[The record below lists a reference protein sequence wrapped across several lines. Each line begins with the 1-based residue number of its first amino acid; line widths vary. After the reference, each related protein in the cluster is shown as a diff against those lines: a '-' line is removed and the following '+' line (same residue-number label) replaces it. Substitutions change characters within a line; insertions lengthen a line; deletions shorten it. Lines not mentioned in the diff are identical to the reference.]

1 MENLIEAPPEV
12 RVTGEN
18 ERCSM
23 ALCDGAAAI
32 ALRGTPL
39 CMPHFVPVCTQEME
53 SRSDRLRNGYYDE
66 AATQAFKNFMA
77 ACAEQA
83 SRFIQ
88 DNAVT
93 DGSIKSRLEE
103 FLRRV
108 SQMGQR
114 LRRSPRMNSSVPIF
128 LRREDSGRTWEEE
141 TWTITVSQH
150 GASLVCRHPVETGG
164 ALVLSRRDRA
174 NRVSARVVYCRYNS
188 EGWREIGVELLDRD
202 DFWGLT
208 RSAGV
213 GVQPSVQPS

>member
-1 MENLIEAPPEV
+1 MENLTEAPAEV
-12 RVTGEN
+12 RLIEEASHCG
-18 ERCSM
+18 M
-23 ALCDGAAAI
+23 ASCDEGAAI

-39 CMPHFVPVCTQEME
+39 CVRHFIPVCTQEIE
-53 SRSDRLRNGYYDE
+53 SRGERLKNGYYDE
-66 AATQAFKNFMA
+66 TATLAFKNFIA
-77 ACAEQA
+77 ACADQA

-88 DNAVT
+88 SDNGADSST
-93 DGSIKSRLEE
+93 KSRLEE

-108 SQMGQR
+108 SQTGQR
-114 LRRSPRMNSSVPIF
+114 LRRSPRMSSSVPIY

-174 NRVSARVVYCRYNS
+174 NRVQARVVYCRYNS

-202 DFWGLT
+202 DFWGLSQAA
-208 RSAGV
+208 RI
-213 GVQPSVQPS
+213 QPSVQPS

>member
-1 MENLIEAPPEV
+1 MENLIEAPSEV
-12 RVTGEN
+12 RPIEESAHCG
-18 ERCSM
+18 M
-23 ALCDGAAAI
+23 ASCDEGAAI

-39 CMPHFVPVCTQEME
+39 CVRHFIPVCTQEIE
-53 SRSDRLRNGYYDE
+53 SRCDRLKNGYYDE
-66 AATQAFKNFMA
+66 AATMAFKNFIS

-88 DNAVT
+88 NDGAA
-93 DGSIKSRLEE
+93 DGSTKSRLEE

-108 SQMGQR
+108 SQTGQR
-114 LRRSPRMNSSVPIF
+114 LRRSPRMSSSVPIY

-174 NRVSARVVYCRYNS
+174 NRVQARVVYCRYNA

-202 DFWGLT
+202 DFWGL
-208 RSAGV
+208 SQAGSIPPSM
-213 GVQPSVQPS
+213 QPS

>member
-1 MENLIEAPPEV
+1 MENLIEAPSEV
-12 RVTGEN
+12 RHIEESAPCG
-18 ERCSM
+18 M
-23 ALCDGAAAI
+23 ASCDEGAAI

-39 CMPHFVPVCTQEME
+39 CVRHFIPVCTQEIE
-53 SRSDRLRNGYYDE
+53 SRGERLKNGYYDE
-66 AATQAFKNFMA
+66 AAMLAFKNFIS

-88 DNAVT
+88 D
-93 DGSIKSRLEE
+93 DGVADRSTKSRLEE

-108 SQMGQR
+108 SQTGQR
-114 LRRSPRMNSSVPIF
+114 LRRSPRMSSSVPIY

-174 NRVSARVVYCRYNS
+174 NRVQARVVYCRYNS

-202 DFWGLT
+202 DFWGLSQAA
-208 RSAGV
+208 RI
-213 GVQPSVQPS
+213 QPSVQPS

>member
-12 RVTGEN
+12 RTMN
-18 ERCSM
+18 EAARCGIAPCEGS
-23 ALCDGAAAI
+23 AAI

-39 CMPHFVPVCTQEME
+39 CVQHFVPVCTQEME
-53 SRSDRLRNGYYDE
+53 SRSDRLKNGFYDE
-66 AATQAFKNFMA
+66 AATQAFKNFITS
-77 ACAEQA
+77 CAEQA

-88 DNAVT
+88 GDGVT
-93 DGSIKSRLEE
+93 DGLTKSRLEE

-108 SQMGQR
+108 SQTGQR
-114 LRRSPRMNSSVPIF
+114 LRRSPRMTSSVPIY

-164 ALVLSRRDRA
+164 SLVLCRRDRA
-174 NRVSARVVYCRYNS
+174 NRVQARVVYCRYNA

-202 DFWGLT
+202 DFWGIAQSRVL
-208 RSAGV
+208 
-213 GVQPSVQPS
+213 PS

>member
-1 MENLIEAPPEV
+1 MENLIEAPSEV
-12 RVTGEN
+12 RVIEESAACGMT
-18 ERCSM
+18 S
-23 ALCDGAAAI
+23 CDEGAAI

-39 CMPHFVPVCTQEME
+39 CVRHFIPVCTQEIE
-53 SRSDRLRNGYYDE
+53 SRGERLKNGLYDE
-66 AATQAFKNFMA
+66 AATLAFKNFIA
-77 ACAEQA
+77 ACAERA

-88 DNAVT
+88 DDGFT
-93 DGSIKSRLEE
+93 DGSTKSRLEE

-108 SQMGQR
+108 SQTGQR
-114 LRRSPRMNSSVPIF
+114 LRRSPRMSSSVPIF

-174 NRVSARVVYCRYNS
+174 NRVQARVVYCRYNA

-202 DFWGLT
+202 DFWGLSRGT
-208 RSAGV
+208 AIS
-213 GVQPSVQPS
+213 VQPSVQPA

>member
-1 MENLIEAPPEV
+1 MENLIEAPSEV
-12 RVTGEN
+12 RLIDDNASCGMT
-18 ERCSM
+18 S
-23 ALCDGAAAI
+23 CDESAAI
-32 ALRGTPL
+32 ALRGKAL
-39 CMPHFVPVCTQEME
+39 CVRHFIPVCMQEIE
-53 SRSDRLRNGYYDE
+53 SRGERLKNGLYDE
-66 AATQAFKNFMA
+66 AATLAFKNFIS

-88 DNAVT
+88 DDGLT
-93 DGSIKSRLEE
+93 DGSTKTSLEG

-108 SQMGQR
+108 SQSGQR
-114 LRRSPRMNSSVPIF
+114 LRRSPRMSSSVPIF

-174 NRVSARVVYCRYNS
+174 NRVQARVVYCRYNS

-202 DFWGLT
+202 DFWGLSQAQA
-208 RSAGV
+208 RI
-213 GVQPSVQPS
+213 QPSVQPA

>member
-12 RVTGEN
+12 RVIGEDCRCGV
-18 ERCSM
+18 ER
-23 ALCDGAAAI
+23 CDGAAAM

-39 CMPHFVPVCTQEME
+39 CVQHFVPMCTQEIE
-53 SRSDRLRNGYYDE
+53 LRGDRLKNGYYDD
-66 AATQAFKNFMA
+66 AATQAFKNFIA

-83 SRFIQ
+83 SKFMQ
-88 DNAVT
+88 DESVA
-93 DGSIKSRLEE
+93 DGLTKGRLQE
-103 FLRRV
+103 FLKRV

-114 LRRSPRMNSSVPIF
+114 LRRSPRLSSSVPIF

-174 NRVSARVVYCRYNS
+174 NRVQARVVYCRYNA
-188 EGWREIGVELLDRD
+188 EGWREIGVELLDRE
-202 DFWGLT
+202 DFWGLGQMP
-208 RSAGV
+208 RLQAS
-213 GVQPSVQPS
+213 

>member
-1 MENLIEAPPEV
+1 MENLIEAACEV
-12 RVTGEN
+12 RSIEESAPCGMT
-18 ERCSM
+18 S
-23 ALCDGAAAI
+23 CDEGAAI
-32 ALRGTPL
+32 ALRGRPL
-39 CMPHFVPVCTQEME
+39 CVRHFIPVCIEEIE
-53 SRSDRLRNGYYDE
+53 SRCERLKNGLYDE
-66 AATQAFKNFMA
+66 AATLAFKSFIA

-88 DNAVT
+88 DDGLT
-93 DGSIKSRLEE
+93 DGSTKTSLEG

-108 SQMGQR
+108 SQSGQR
-114 LRRSPRMNSSVPIF
+114 LRRSPRLSSSVPIF

-174 NRVSARVVYCRYNS
+174 NRVQARVVYCRYNA

-202 DFWGLT
+202 DFWGLSHAQT
-208 RSAGV
+208 RI
-213 GVQPSVQPS
+213 QPSVRPA

>member
-1 MENLIEAPPEV
+1 MENLIEAPSEV
-12 RVTGEN
+12 RLIEESTPCG
-18 ERCSM
+18 M
-23 ALCDGAAAI
+23 ASCDEGAAI
-32 ALRGTPL
+32 AVRGRPL
-39 CMPHFVPVCTQEME
+39 CVRHFIPVCTQEIE
-53 SRSDRLRNGYYDE
+53 SRGERLKNGYDE
-66 AATQAFKNFMA
+66 AATLAFKNFIS

-88 DNAVT
+88 DDGVA
-93 DGSIKSRLEE
+93 DGSTKSRLEE

-108 SQMGQR
+108 SQTGQR
-114 LRRSPRMNSSVPIF
+114 LRRSPRMSSSVPIF

-174 NRVSARVVYCRYNS
+174 NRVQARVVYCRYNS

-202 DFWGLT
+202 DFWGLSQAA
-208 RSAGV
+208 RI
-213 GVQPSVQPS
+213 QPSVQPL

>member
-12 RVTGEN
+12 RVIRE
-18 ERCSM
+18 
-23 ALCDGAAAI
+23 GAQCGISQCEGVAAI
-32 ALRGTPL
+32 AMRGTPL
-39 CMPHFVPVCTQEME
+39 CVQHFVPVCTQEIE
-53 SRSDRLRNGYYDE
+53 ARGERLKNGYYDD
-66 AATQAFKNFMA
+66 AATQAFRNFIT

-83 SRFIQ
+83 SKFMQ
-88 DNAVT
+88 DENVT
-93 DGSIKSRLEE
+93 DGLTRSRLQD

-108 SQMGQR
+108 SRTGQH
-114 LRRSPRMNSSVPIF
+114 LRRSPRMTSSVPIY

-174 NRVSARVVYCRYNS
+174 NRVQARVVYCRYNS

-202 DFWGLT
+202 DFWGLSQAP
-208 RSAGV
+208 RL
-213 GVQPSVQPS
+213 QPS

>member
-1 MENLIEAPPEV
+1 MENLIEAPSEV
-12 RVTGEN
+12 RLIEESTPCG
-18 ERCSM
+18 M
-23 ALCDGAAAI
+23 ASCDEGAAI
-32 ALRGTPL
+32 AVRGRPL
-39 CMPHFVPVCTQEME
+39 CVRHFIPVCTQEIE
-53 SRSDRLRNGYYDE
+53 SRGERLKNGYDE
-66 AATQAFKNFMA
+66 AATLAFKNFIS

-88 DNAVT
+88 DDGVA
-93 DGSIKSRLEE
+93 DGSTKSRLEE

-108 SQMGQR
+108 SQTGQR
-114 LRRSPRMNSSVPIF
+114 LRRSPRMSSSVPIF

-174 NRVSARVVYCRYNS
+174 NRVQARVVYCRYNS

-202 DFWGLT
+202 DFWGLSQAA
-208 RSAGV
+208 RI
-213 GVQPSVQPS
+213 QPSVQPS